1 MANLKDTRVNDIVQ
15 KMLSVAK
22 LLPINK
28 WLEQSIKKPELKKKK
43 KFELKKPHFK
53 MIKPPKFKRVKLNTH
68 KKFFY
73 KNMEVDER
81 FFKNMS
87 NPGFDKTQ
95 FVILRP
101 RKVKDL
107 ISGVEDK

>member
-1 MANLKDTRVNDIVQ
+1 
-15 KMLSVAK
+15 MLSVAK

-28 WLEQSIKKPELKKKK
+28 WLEDSIKKPEPKKKK
-43 KFELKKPHFK
+43 KIEFKKPHFK
-53 MIKPPKFKRVKLNTH
+53 MIKPPKFKHVKLNTH

-81 FFKNMS
+81 FFKNVS
-87 NPGFDKTQ
+87 NPGFDKSQ

-101 RKVKDL
+101 HKVKDL
-107 ISGVEDK
+107 MSGVEDKYSQEQREKQRQIEE

>member
-28 WLEQSIKKPELKKKK
+28 WLEQSIKKPEPKKKK

-68 KKFFY
+68 KKFF
-73 KNMEVDER
+73 
-81 FFKNMS
+81 
-87 NPGFDKTQ
+87 
-95 FVILRP
+95 
-101 RKVKDL
+101 
-107 ISGVEDK
+107 